1 MASSPSAIQAAFS
14 AAISTEHLR
23 GLAMAIWA
31 AYPEAHDVCR
41 LHMTRDQVHDV
52 RGSFRRGLVE
62 RNFKNYAHR
71 IPNAIVRQQWN
82 EPRTSSHVE
91 IEVGN
96 LILTQHNATGPNNVI
111 QAADFRTTLAGSAQ
125 GNFLHPDRPLTPG
138 QKLYAML
145 LHGPSARPIE
155 PAFMAVVFPTND
167 GTAYLFDATIS
178 ILAMFDDLATA
189 IRNDNSEI
197 IPDDLMLDIR
207 RRDESDEDDD
217 AAAATA

>member
-31 AYPEAHDVCR
+31 AYPEAQGVCKQ
-41 LHMTRDQVHDV
+41 HMTRDQAHDA
-52 RGSFRRGLVE
+52 RGAFRRGLAE
-62 RNFKNYAHR
+62 RNLKNYAHR
-71 IPNAIVRQQWN
+71 IPNAVITQQWN
-82 EPRTSSHVE
+82 EPKTSSHVE
-91 IEVGN
+91 VAVGN
-96 LILTQHNATGPNNVI
+96 LILTQHNASGPGHVI
-111 QAADFRTTLAGSAQ
+111 QYADFRKTLTGSAQ
-125 GNFLHPDRPLTPG
+125 GNLLHPDHPISAD

-145 LHGPSARPIE
+145 LHGPSARPSE

-167 GTAYLFDATIS
+167 GTEYLFDATIN

-189 IRNDNSEI
+189 IRSHKSEV

-207 RRDESDEDDD
+207 RRDEADEEDED
-217 AAAATA
+217 AAIA